1 MFSNR
6 PKIKNCSL
14 SNIKHLSIKS
24 VYFLFFYVF
33 NWCVVFLCVASVV
46 VFAFVVFK
54 QRRTRKVPV
63 KKPAPEYDVRE
74 NIISYDDEGGGED
87 DMMAFDMKPLQ
98 VPIGGPAPLPE
109 LLQCKLPIMCK

>member
-1 MFSNR
+1 M
-6 PKIKNCSL
+6 
-14 SNIKHLSIKS
+14 SI
-24 VYFLFFYVF
+24 
-33 NWCVVFLCVASVV
+33 VVVLCVLLVV
-46 VFAFVVFK
+46 VFAFLVFR

-98 VPIGGPAPLPE
+98 IPVGGPAPLPE
-109 LLQCKLPIMCK
+109 LLQCKLPIMCKLKFI